1 MHIYKRQMIVAGAAL
16 LTCLASAPASADV
29 RTGIQ
34 AWEKGNYEAAVKE
47 WRRLAEKGDADAR
60 FNMGQAYRLGRGV
73 PADLVIAR
81 AFYQQAAAQGHHQA
95 QANLGLIL
103 YESGD
108 RAGALPWLRKA
119 ADNGDARSQY
129 VLGTL
134 LFNGDIVGKDPVRA
148 YALLTS
154 AARQG
159 LPFASRNIEEMEKY
173 ISAEEKQQG
182 LELAAKLDKDRIA
195 LASAS
200 TPVIGSLPKP
210 GKPAA
215 PVTIAAKAEP
225 RPVITAKAAPAAP
238 AAGKTRT
245 KVAAKAP
252 GSVPAVA
259 KTETQVTATAPKQW
273 PVPTV
278 STWSGTK
285 ATPGVQP
292 SKVVPKSGTPEAKSA
307 AAAAQTAKLAA
318 PAAKASLASPGG
330 RWRVQL
336 GAFPSQ
342 QAARAQ
348 WGKLSAKMSVL
359 AGREPAYEP
368 YQAFTRLRVGPLGG
382 KAEANKIC
390 AAAKAAGQACFA
402 VAP

>member
-34 AWEKGNYEAAVKE
+34 AWDKGNYEAAVKE

-60 FNMGQAYRLGRGV
+60 FNLAQAYRLGRGV
-73 PADLVIAR
+73 PADLTIAR
-81 AFYQQAAAQGHHQA
+81 NYYQQAAAQGHGQA

-103 YESGD
+103 FESGD
-108 RAGALPWLRKA
+108 RAGAMPWLRKA
-119 ADNGDARSQY
+119 ADRGDARAQY
-129 VLGTL
+129 VLGTS
-134 LFNGDIVGKDPVRA
+134 LFNGDIVGKDWPRA

-154 AARQG
+154 AAKQG
-159 LPFASRNIEEMEKY
+159 LPPASRNLEEMDKY
-173 ISAEEKQQG
+173 ISASDKQKG
-182 LELAAKLDKDRIA
+182 LELAAMMEKDRIA
-195 LASAS
+195 LAQAS
-200 TPVIGSLPKP
+200 TPVIGSLPKT
-210 GKPAA
+210 AA
-215 PVTIAAKAEP
+215 RPMVPVTVAPKAEP
-225 RPVITAKAAPAAP
+225 KPVRTAKAAPATP
-238 AAGKTRT
+238 V
-245 KVAAKAP
+245 VAAQ
-252 GSVPAVA
+252 
-259 KTETQVTATAPKQW
+259 TETRVAAAAPKQW

-292 SKVVPKSGTPEAKSA
+292 AKSRTPEVKSA
-307 AAAAQTAKLAA
+307 AAVAQTAKLAA

-336 GAFPSQ
+336 GAFPSP

-359 AGREPAYEP
+359 AGLEPSYEP

-382 KAEANKIC
+382 KSEANKVC
-390 AAAKAAGQACFA
+390 AAAKAAGQACFP